1 MTSSAP
7 KYWSRL
13 GSSKFRTTEQ
23 QELGKKLVMDMM
35 MEAPEGTVFAFTDG
49 SCLTNP
55 GPRGAGATI
64 YTDHHQPVHLKRP
77 VARRGS
83 ILLGELVAILITLEY
98 ILENLTNIPCRLL
111 KIFSDIQSTVGILT
125 LNWKDTSYR
134 DVTKDIWKTI
144 NHLQQSDIAVLTGHR
159 DIAL

>member
-7 KYWSRL
+7 KYWCRL
-13 GSSKFRTTEQ
+13 GSLKSRTTEQ
-23 QELGKKLVMDMM
+23 QELGSELAMDMM

-55 GPRGAGATI
+55 GPCGAGVAI
-64 YTDHHQPVHLKRP
+64 YTDYHQPQKRP

-98 ILENLTNIPCRLL
+98 ILEKLTNIPCRLL
-111 KIFSDIQSTVGILT
+111 KIFSDSQSIVGILT
-125 LNWKDTSYR
+125 LNWKDTSYS
-134 DVTKDIWKTI
+134 DLTKDIRSTI
-144 NHLQQSDIAVLTGHR
+144 NHHATE
-159 DIAL
+159 